1 MNYKMMGRFI
11 AQTLLIEILFMVPAL
26 LISLFSGETAAW
38 QGFLLTIAVTLAVA
52 GVLYLLC
59 KSAPNALNAKEGLVC
74 VGVSWIV
81 MSMFGCLPFV
91 FSGAIPRYVD
101 ALFEIVS
108 GFTTTGASILSD
120 VEALSKGLLYWRS
133 CSHWLGGRGLLVFL
147 LAIGSGSKE

>member
-1 MNYKMMGRFI
+1 MGRFI

-91 FSGAIPRYVD
+91 FSGAIPR
-101 ALFEIVS
+101 
-108 GFTTTGASILSD
+108 
-120 VEALSKGLLYWRS
+120 
-133 CSHWLGGRGLLVFL
+133 
-147 LAIGSGSKE
+147 